1 MCHKKLFARAVG
13 LTLLMIVLAACGA
26 PPATPTPVPPTATFA
41 PPTATATATATPVPP
56 TATATRVPPT
66 PTATPVPPTPTP
78 LAVKDMVQYRNP
90 QKYRVE
96 YVVTVKSA
104 GFDTTELRVYQPRPV
119 EWITQKEI
127 QIEEVSPAPTNS
139 GADPTYGNGV
149 YYWNISGA
157 PKGGGTAPFKIQ
169 FTFTT
174 HETIAQIDPAAVKPY
189 NTADPQY
196 QLYTRAERFIEA
208 DDPQIVELA
217 NQIAGTEKNPYL
229 IARKFYDYVI
239 DKSSYQLLGKGL
251 AGAKVLATTNKGE
264 CGDYASLFVALCRV
278 KGIPARPIVGYWAIS
293 GTGQTHVWSEFYVEP
308 FGWIPADANIGQ
320 ARPQQRDYYFGN
332 LDNQRVILNKNFN
345 VTLEPPAPNNFV
357 AQFLQTPLYFFWGRG
372 DSKTMS
378 IERTS
383 WTVTK
388 LP

>member
-1 MCHKKLFARAVG
+1 MNHKTIASGMIG
-13 LTLLMIVLAACGA
+13 LMLVMLAACGA
-26 PPATPTPVPPTATFA
+26 PPATSTPLPPPPTNTLA
-41 PPTATATATATPVPP
+41 PIATATATAIPP
-56 TATATRVPPT
+56 TATATATRVPPT
-66 PTATPVPPTPTP
+66 ATATPILPTPTP

-157 PKGGGTAPFKIQ
+157 PKSGGTAPFKIQ

-174 HETIAQIDPAAVKPY
+174 FETITRIDPAAVKPY

-229 IARKFYDYVI
+229 IARKFYDYVV
-239 DKSSYQLLGKGL
+239 DKTTYQLLGKGL
-251 AGAKVLATTNKGE
+251 AGAKVLATTSKGE
-264 CGDYASLFVALCRV
+264 CGDYASLFVALCRA
-278 KGIPARPIVGYWAIS
+278 KGIPARPIVGYWAIT

-308 FGWIPADANIGQ
+308 FGWIPADSNIGQ
-320 ARPQQRDYYFGN
+320 FRSQQRDYYFGN

-345 VTLEPPAPNNFV
+345 LTLDPPAPNNYV
-357 AQFLQTPLYFFWGRG
+357 AQFLQTPSYWFWGRG
-372 DSKTMS
+372 DGKTMS

-383 WTVTK
+383 WTVTQ